1 MTEALFLGDVSGAAI
16 GAIVRVGGDE
26 GHHAVAVRRIRVGE
40 VVLVADGLGHAV
52 RGPVISADKAGLG
65 VEVGELFTTPESS
78 HRWVAAQALAKG
90 DRAELAVEA
99 MSELG
104 IDEVVPW
111 NASRSE
117 IKWAADRAD
126 KAVARW
132 QSKAREAAK
141 QSRRFRVPSVTAPAS
156 TDALVKRVAQTALT
170 LVLHESGD
178 EALWT
183 VPLPEAGEI
192 MFVIGP
198 EGGITEPEQVAFRDA
213 GARVVTIADAVLRT
227 STAGVV
233 ALAQLQVLAARQ
245 GHSERTPSQ
254 RG

>member
-1 MTEALFLGDVSGAAI
+1 M
-16 GAIVRVGGDE
+16 
-26 GHHAVAVRRIRVGE
+26 
-40 VVLVADGLGHAV
+40 
-52 RGPVISADKAGLG
+52 
-65 VEVGELFTTPESS
+65 
-78 HRWVAAQALAKG
+78 
-90 DRAELAVEA
+90 
-99 MSELG
+99 
-104 IDEVVPW
+104 PW